1 MQYIVATHNAH
12 KLKELSRILRPLG
25 IEAVTDRE
33 LGVTLSEVEETGTSF
48 EDNAFLKADAA
59 CRETGLPAIADD
71 SGLCVDA
78 LDGAPG
84 IYSARYAG
92 EGASDGEKIQK
103 LLAAMSGVP
112 AEKRS
117 ARFVSA
123 ICCVFPNGERLTA
136 RGVCDG
142 VIADAPRGQGGF
154 GYDPVFLVGEKSYA
168 ELSPDEK
175 DAVSHRGRS
184 LRLFSEKL
192 KAYLSQ
198 QGSCFDCGKDR

>member
-12 KLKELSRILRPLG
+12 KLKELARILLPLG

-33 LGVTLSEVEETGTSF
+33 LGIRLSEVEETGTTF

-112 AEKRS
+112 AEKRC

-123 ICCVFPNGERLTA
+123 ICCVFPSGERLTA
-136 RGVCDG
+136 RGVCEG

-175 DAVSHRGRS
+175 DAVSHRGRA

-192 KAYLSQ
+192 KEYLSQ
-198 QGSCFDCGKDR
+198 QG